1 VDLTRGL
8 TQVEAIQPQSKRFDG
23 TRLSSGR
30 AKHCSR
36 PDSRIW
42 LERKKAEVD
51 VANLRRL
58 G

>member
-8 TQVEAIQPQSKRFDG
+8 TQVEAIQPQSKRFVSA
-23 TRLSSGR
+23 RLSSWR
-30 AKHCSR
+30 AKHCTR

-51 VANLRRL
+51 VANLSGL